1 MNGISDA
8 SSILSDS
15 RAQDILPYEADDSPF
30 PEVRAVVKP
39 VDDRQL
45 PVNTVR
51 MWVIG
56 MVFTIVCCLPPTA
69 MLQTIERGNRL
80 LFLGRKWLEPIL

>member
-1 MNGISDA
+1 MNGTSDA

-56 MVFTIVCCLPPTA
+56 MVFTIVCTLPPTV
-69 MLQTIERGNRL
+69 MLLQIGEVNRSSVI
-80 LFLGRKWLEPIL
+80 GRKWLEPIL